1 MQVRR
6 LSPEEHIL
14 TRALYEEAFSEDSQ
28 EFVDYYYTE
37 KTADNQIYVLEEDG
51 GIASMAHL
59 NPYTLAVNGKGEEA
73 IWRQC

>member
-37 KTADNQIYVLEEDG
+37 KTADNQIYVLEEDEV
-51 GIASMAHL
+51 ISSMAHL
-59 NPYTLAVNGKGEEA
+59 NPYTLAV
-73 IWRQC
+73 QC

>member
-51 GIASMAHL
+51 GDRLYGTSESLYAGSER
-59 NPYTLAVNGKGEEA
+59 K
-73 IWRQC
+73 